1 MLLKLKDILRVVLL
15 SLDCPFNSMAHS
27 IQKPVLVL
35 VHSEELSRLV
45 LEQTISFHHF
55 IYTVNNE
62 DSRLKESISKP
73 YRDEHNYIRFKN
85 LITDDQSTMT

>member
-1 MLLKLKDILRVVLL
+1 MVLKLKDILRVVLL

-45 LEQTISFHHF
+45 LEQTISFNHF
-55 IYTVNNE
+55 IYKQQQ
-62 DSRLKESISKP
+62 LKA
-73 YRDEHNYIRFKN
+73 
-85 LITDDQSTMT
+85 Q